1 MSGVHFFRLYRNMR
15 ACFSIFARN
24 EGVPKDKTAGKP
36 ENPAGSI
43 AKYMQLITKMFW
55 QILFFSRSKIDATW
69 TAIAKA
75 VVSGASGTAAKV
87 FESDSGEQKSY
98 YVICV
103 YTEDFTNKEEVWA
116 AEQSLR
122 KLGITEILRYKPNIY
137 TTLGIYSG
145 NEWGIRPT
153 IYQSRACK

>member
-1 MSGVHFFRLYRNMR
+1 M
-15 ACFSIFARN
+15 
-24 EGVPKDKTAGKP
+24 GKP
-36 ENPAGSI
+36 AENPAGSI

-75 VVSGASGTAAKV
+75 VVSGTSGTAANM
-87 FESDSGEQKSY
+87 FESDSGEQESY

-122 KLGITEILRYKPNIY
+122 KLGITEILRYKPDIY